1 MRFRWDNE
9 GEDNEGE
16 ELLSDICFAS
26 FLKEGKKR
34 QYRESKIDIVSQ
46 RRKQN
51 IHITLKRM
59 ICLQGKRHC

>member
-16 ELLSDICFAS
+16 ELLSVICFAS
-26 FLKEGKKR
+26 FLKDKKKKKR
-34 QYRESKIDIVSQ
+34 QYRESEIDIVSQ

-51 IHITLKRM
+51 IHITLE
-59 ICLQGKRHC
+59 G